1 MKNLNINI
9 RCNIYIVLLLFLC
22 YNSVLATTAF
32 VAMPGTGG
40 LSISTPH
47 YIIAFFR
54 TIPYSLA
61 QSLFFE
67 DRMDIPFLFKTY
79 FYISILLYILIPYFL
94 YKEKKGKPYFYH
106 YDIEDKTY
114 FILIDVIILLLYAPL
129 LLIGCMMFSFF
140 SLFNII
146 PLFLFVLGVRI
157 YQYRKKLN
165 FIVKFNFFQKHRR

>member
-22 YNSVLATTAF
+22 YNSVFSTTAF

-67 DRMDIPFLFKTY
+67 DGIDIPY

-114 FILIDVIILLLYAPL
+114 FILIDVIMLLLYAPL

-140 SLFNII
+140 LYSISFPYFYLF
-146 PLFLFVLGVRI
+146 
-157 YQYRKKLN
+157 
-165 FIVKFNFFQKHRR
+165 

>member
-40 LSISTPH
+40 FSISTPH

-67 DRMDIPFLFKTY
+67 DGIDIPY

-106 YDIEDKTY
+106 YDIEDKAY
-114 FILIDVIILLLYAPL
+114 FILIDVIMLLLYAPL

-140 SLFNII
+140 LYSISFPYFYLF
-146 PLFLFVLGVRI
+146 
-157 YQYRKKLN
+157 
-165 FIVKFNFFQKHRR
+165 

>member
-67 DRMDIPFLFKTY
+67 DGIDIPY

-114 FILIDVIILLLYAPL
+114 FILIDVIMLLLYAPL

-140 SLFNII
+140 LYSISFPYFYLF
-146 PLFLFVLGVRI
+146 
-157 YQYRKKLN
+157 
-165 FIVKFNFFQKHRR
+165 

>member
-22 YNSVLATTAF
+22 YNSVFATTAF

-67 DRMDIPFLFKTY
+67 DGIDIPFLFKTY

-114 FILIDVIILLLYAPL
+114 FILIDVIMLLLYAPL

-157 YQYRKKLN
+157 YQYRKKLS
-165 FIVKFNFFQKHRR
+165 FIVKFNFFQKHGR

>member
-67 DRMDIPFLFKTY
+67 DGIDIPY
-79 FYISILLYILIPYFL
+79 FYISI
-94 YKEKKGKPYFYH
+94 H
-106 YDIEDKTY
+106 
-114 FILIDVIILLLYAPL
+114 
-129 LLIGCMMFSFF
+129 
-140 SLFNII
+140 
-146 PLFLFVLGVRI
+146 
-157 YQYRKKLN
+157 
-165 FIVKFNFFQKHRR
+165 

>member
-22 YNSVLATTAF
+22 YNSVFSTTAF

-40 LSISTPH
+40 LSISTPN

-67 DRMDIPFLFKTY
+67 DIDIPFLFKT
-79 FYISILLYILIPYFL
+79 
-94 YKEKKGKPYFYH
+94 YFYH

-114 FILIDVIILLLYAPL
+114 FILIDVIMLLLYAPL

>member
-54 TIPYSLA
+54 AIPYSLA

-67 DRMDIPFLFKTY
+67 DGIDIPY

-106 YDIEDKTY
+106 YDIEDKAY
-114 FILIDVIILLLYAPL
+114 FILIDVIMLLLYAPL

-140 SLFNII
+140 LYSISFPYFYLF
-146 PLFLFVLGVRI
+146 
-157 YQYRKKLN
+157 
-165 FIVKFNFFQKHRR
+165 

>member
-40 LSISTPH
+40 FSISTPH

-79 FYISILLYILIPYFL
+79 F
-94 YKEKKGKPYFYH
+94 
-106 YDIEDKTY
+106 
-114 FILIDVIILLLYAPL
+114 ILIDVIMLLLYAPL

>member
-22 YNSVLATTAF
+22 YNSVFSTTAF

-67 DRMDIPFLFKTY
+67 DIDIPFLFKTY

-114 FILIDVIILLLYAPL
+114 FILIDIIMLLLYAPL
-129 LLIGCMMFSFF
+129 LLIGCMIFSFF

-157 YQYRKKLN
+157 YPNPAFTN
-165 FIVKFNFFQKHRR
+165 FLMEVMNMTPLK

>member
-9 RCNIYIVLLLFLC
+9 KCNIYIVLLLFLC

-67 DRMDIPFLFKTY
+67 DGID
-79 FYISILLYILIPYFL
+79 IPYFL

-114 FILIDVIILLLYAPL
+114 FILIDVIMLLLYAPL

-157 YQYRKKLN
+157 YQYRKKLS

>member
-40 LSISTPH
+40 FSISTPH

-67 DRMDIPFLFKTY
+67 DRIDIPFLFKTY
-79 FYISILLYILIPYFL
+79 FYISILLYIFIPYFL

-114 FILIDVIILLLYAPL
+114 FILIDVIMLLLYAPL

-140 SLFNII
+140 FFIQYHSLIFICFRGKNIPI
-146 PLFLFVLGVRI
+146 
-157 YQYRKKLN
+157 
-165 FIVKFNFFQKHRR
+165 